1 MKRFYNHILSLL
13 LLMVAGVT
21 GAIAQNIQ
29 QGELLTT
36 VDQVVGQDIFLN
48 SIGQY
53 GTGFAAGTG
62 AYTTTLSNENVFRF
76 EATGKTSA
84 DGHPTYYLKHVASGK
99 YFEDYVLPMDNE
111 DSSDAPKEGWD
122 DFTGLTADKAQ
133 AIELAVCPFQTE
145 NAESTRDYATLDA
158 HNYQDLSFEGFV
170 FTRAELIP
178 REGGEKSVQFL
189 GHHGKPF
196 YSIFNDTN
204 VWHIYG
210 ADKVKGKDLLLNYNE
225 YYFAGGATLEGLYPV
240 GTKVGTYKQTYY
252 DAANKVYTEFQ
263 AAINNYTLD
272 DAAAQALVDRLIE
285 AMEALKTK
293 GFNGFKPGYYYIHN
307 MSGRTLYSQNVD
319 GVDFLYSSN
328 TNYTRPAEPTLND
341 VKYIWRIDADRDA
354 DNALVMTNAAS
365 GKSISGVKTSVA
377 GVDDG
382 FGFTLREDGKVKV
395 ELGTAAPAAGNTNK
409 TFTFT
414 SMEATVGGN
423 GHKQFH
429 AKFNDK
435 AVMGWNASDA
445 LNNNFYFTSI
455 SGLTVEKIEDMKK
468 QIVQNAL
475 NNDLANAYSTAKIA
489 IANGY
494 TTTSENGT
502 FHNATFM
509 DDDRALVKDAAQW
522 YCNKQDAEEG
532 SLDALT
538 DNVLNDAS
546 SFFHTDWHA
555 GAFTPSLT
563 NNHFLVA
570 TLDEPIS
577 GGVDVKFCKRLNT
590 HDDFPTKF
598 AIYGS
603 NDFDEMNPEAATWK
617 LQGISSV
624 DFSDTIGVA
633 NEFGTI
639 IARAVGI
646 ASSAL
651 DGAYKY
657 IKLAAIKTNSGKG
670 FWAVSELNLW
680 QAESVSSTKTPIFSK
695 IPTDVIAKLEDEAAK
710 AEAELNA
717 GKATQVQIDA
727 LKAAYKIL
735 RSYIDIPT
743 AAKYLL
749 NRSKWKVSVS
759 SGYRKDAIIDGDNSI
774 YWYSDSG
781 FPQFFQIDLGSEQE
795 FNALAYLPESGYSYR
810 NIKDYKLYVSDT
822 PFENV
827 SSDKSAA
834 DIVNALGTADIE
846 SSFDYSN
853 DGSEAIFKTYT
864 CPKMLKGRY
873 VLFVATSNRGGSAS
887 CAEFYLAKGPENI
900 TYHFKVNGVEYGK
913 MLGSIWDNNLIPTM
927 PFLKNGEFTPTTDG
941 YDIACTEKELPFVA
955 QSTFDANTAHW
966 YALNINGTSGN
977 YLLSNKGGSI
987 VSTTTVSLDNHPD
1000 ILEDAY
1006 LWAFVGNLKDGYRI
1020 YSKVDQKTLALYN
1033 QLILKKGNGS
1043 IFRPYEK
1050 SGASNFGLYVDEGK
1064 LLTRESENKIVAST
1078 EDNNNDRSTFRV
1090 QDSKLYVTNY
1100 AKPFIYALDDT
1111 EAPENAIWGISY
1123 MNNPTNRA
1131 NYRALFLAVNTKDA
1145 TNEQIAAL
1153 GAENVKIANAGGY
1166 DNTIEEGK
1174 YYRLYNAGNSRR
1186 WLNITFNAENTSTMR
1201 CDRNAEKS
1209 VSSVV
1214 NFVRLSNGRNDMKV
1228 KGLSMANVEISAVG
1242 NRFKFKKNY
1251 YSSYSYLGCE
1261 SETAA
1266 FDYYEDNNTA
1276 QWFVVPATE
1285 AEIAMSE
1292 VNGKSYAS
1300 AYLPFP
1306 VNGISGAEA
1315 YVGKLNDAKD
1325 MLNMTQVQGV
1335 AANTGFVL
1343 VGNADKA
1350 TLSIGETTET
1360 ATSDLKGSNTNIVI
1374 SSPTVDLHDQYL
1386 VFGVNDGNV
1395 GFYAPSYY
1403 LETIPANKAYLETD
1417 QLTSKAIAMNFGGN
1431 VTGVS
1436 QATVVANEDAP
1447 IYDLSGR
1454 RVAKAVKGGVYI
1466 QNGKKFV
1473 K

>member
-1 MKRFYNHILSLL
+1 M
-13 LLMVAGVT
+13 
-21 GAIAQNIQ
+21 AQNLQ

-36 VDQVVGQDIFLN
+36 VDQVVSQDIFLN
-48 SIGQY
+48 SVGSL

-62 AYTTTLSNENVFRF
+62 AYTSTVGNENVFRF

-99 YFEDYVLPMDNE
+99 YFEDYVVPVDNE
-111 DSSDAPKEGWD
+111 DSADAPKEGWED
-122 DFTGLTADKAQ
+122 PTGLTTDKAQ
-133 AIELAVCPFQTE
+133 ALELVVCPFQTE
-145 NAESTRDYATLDA
+145 NAESLRDFATPGT
-158 HNYQDLSFEGFV
+158 NNEQDLSFEGFV
-170 FTRAELIP
+170 LTRAELIP
-178 REGGEKSVQFL
+178 REGGDKTVQFL
-189 GHHGKPF
+189 GHLGKPF
-196 YSIFNDTN
+196 YSIYQDTN

-210 ADKVKGKDLLLNYNE
+210 AEKVKGKDLLLNYNE
-225 YYFAGGATLEGLYPV
+225 YYFAGGVTLEGLYPV

-307 MSGRTLYSQNVD
+307 MSGRTLYSQEVD

-328 TNYTRPAEPTLND
+328 TNYNRSAEPTLND
-341 VKYIWRIDADRDA
+341 LKYIWYINADRDA
-354 DNALVMTNAAS
+354 DNALVMTSVWS
-365 GKSISGVKTSVA
+365 GKSISGVKAAVA

-382 FGFTLREDGKVKV
+382 YGFTLREDGKVKV
-395 ELGTAAPAAGNTNK
+395 EFGTADPAEGMSQK

-423 GHKQFH
+423 GHKQLH

-435 AVMGWNASDA
+435 AVMGWNASWQY
-445 LNNNFYFTSI
+445 NNNFYFTPI
-455 SGLTVEKIEDMKK
+455 AGLTAEKIEDMKN
-468 QIVQNAL
+468 QAIQNAL
-475 NNDLANAYSTAKIA
+475 NNDLANAYNTAKIA

-494 TTTSENGT
+494 ITTSEGGT
-502 FHNATFM
+502 NHDATFSA
-509 DDDRALVKDAAQW
+509 DDERALVKDASQW
-522 YCNKQDAEEG
+522 YCNKQDSQEG

-538 DNVLNDAS
+538 DNVLNNAD
-546 SFFHTDWHA
+546 SFFHTDWHN
-555 GAFTPSLT
+555 GAFTPSLY

-577 GGVDVKFCKRLNT
+577 GGVDVKFCKRLNSM
-590 HDDFPTKF
+590 DDFPTVF

-603 NDFDEMNPEAATWK
+603 NDFDANTPDEATWK
-617 LQGISSV
+617 LQGISQV
-624 DFSDTIGVA
+624 DFSDAIEVA
-633 NEFGTI
+633 MENGTI
-639 IARAVGI
+639 RKPAVGI
-646 ASSAL
+646 ASCAL

-657 IKLAAIKTNSGKG
+657 IKLAAIQTNTGNG

-680 QAESVSSTKTPIFSK
+680 QAESVSSTKTPEFNE
-695 IPTDVIAKLEDEAAK
+695 IPAEVIAKLEGEATK

-717 GKATQVQIDA
+717 GKATQAQIDA
-727 LKAAYKIL
+727 LNNAYKIL
-735 RSYIDIPT
+735 KPYIDFPT
-743 AAKYLL
+743 AARYLL

-759 SGYRKDAIIDGDNSI
+759 SVSADGSADAIIDGDNSS
-774 YWYSDSG
+774 YWHSYSG
-781 FPQFFQIDLGSEQE
+781 LPQFFQIDLGSEQE
-795 FNALAYLPESGYSYR
+795 FNALAYLPQSGYSSR

-853 DGSEAIFKTYT
+853 DGSEATFKTYT
-864 CPKMLKGRY
+864 YPKMLKGRY
-873 VLFVATSNRGGSAS
+873 VLFVATSNRGGNSVYGAS
-887 CAEFYLAKGPENI
+887 CAEFYLAKDLVI

-913 MLGSIWDNNLIPTM
+913 KTIGSIWENQTSTM
-927 PFLKNGEFTPTTDG
+927 PFLKNGEITPTTDG
-941 YDIACTEKELPFVA
+941 YDIACTEKELPFIA

-987 VSTTTVSLDNHPD
+987 VSTTTVSLYNHPD
-1000 ILEDAY
+1000 VLEDAY

-1020 YSKVDQKTLALYN
+1020 YSKVDHKSLALYN

-1043 IFRPYEK
+1043 LFKLYEK
-1050 SGASNFGLYVDEGK
+1050 SDKSNFGLYVDEGK

-1078 EDNNNDRSTFRV
+1078 EDNNNDRSTFCAQKSR
-1090 QDSKLYVTNY
+1090 LYVTNY
-1100 AKPFIYALDDT
+1100 AKPFFSMLNNTA
-1111 EAPENAIWGISY
+1111 APKNAIWGISY

-1131 NYRALFLAVNTKDA
+1131 NYRALFLAANAKDA

-1153 GAENVKIANAGGY
+1153 AAENTKIANVK
-1166 DNTIEEGK
+1166 NVIPFEEGK
-1174 YYRLYNAGNSRR
+1174 YYRLYNIGDKER
-1186 WLNITFNAENTSTMR
+1186 WLNYNMMCNL
-1201 CDRNAEKS
+1201 NAEKA

-1214 NFVRLSNGRNDMKV
+1214 KFTKNDDHLFGMEINGFSMGVSVEVVGLNIFRFVVFDEFFDEYYGVLTNNGFEYK
-1228 KGLSMANVEISAVG
+1228 
-1242 NRFKFKKNY
+1242 
-1251 YSSYSYLGCE
+1251 SY
-1261 SETAA
+1261 
-1266 FDYYEDNNTA
+1266 NTT
-1276 QWFVVPATE
+1276 QWYVVPATE

-1325 MLNMTQVQGV
+1325 VLNMTQVQGV

-1350 TLSIGETTET
+1350 TLSIGETTES

-1386 VFGVNDGNV
+1386 VFGVSDGNV
-1395 GFYAPSYY
+1395 GFYAPSYN
-1403 LETIPANKAYLETD
+1403 LETIPANKAYLETA
-1417 QLTSKAIAMNFGGN
+1417 QLASKAIAMNFGGN

-1436 QATVVANEDAP
+1436 QAMVVANENAP

>member
-1 MKRFYNHILSLL
+1 M
-13 LLMVAGVT
+13 G
-21 GAIAQNIQ
+21 QDIQ

-36 VDQVVGQDIFLN
+36 VDQVVSQDILLN

-62 AYTTTLSNENVFRF
+62 AYTLTVGNENVFRF

-99 YFEDYVLPMDNE
+99 YFEDYVLPTDKE

-122 DFTGLTADKAQ
+122 DLTGLTTDKAQ
-133 AIELAVCPFQTE
+133 AMEFVVCPFQTE
-145 NAESTRDYATLDA
+145 NAESTRDYATPG
-158 HNYQDLSFEGFV
+158 NNENDLSFEGFV
-170 FTRAELIP
+170 LTRAELIP
-178 REGGEKSVQFL
+178 REGGETSVQFL
-189 GHHGKPF
+189 GHLGKPF
-196 YSIFNDTN
+196 YSIYNETN

-210 ADKVKGKDLLLNYNE
+210 AEKAKGKDLLLNYNE

-240 GTKVGTYKQTYY
+240 GTEPGSYKQTYY

-272 DAAAQALVDRLIE
+272 DAAAQTLVDRLIE

-307 MSGRTLYSQNVD
+307 MSGRTLYSQKVGD
-319 GVDFLYSSN
+319 VDFLYSSN

-341 VKYIWRIDADRDA
+341 LKYIWRIDADRDA
-354 DNALVMTNAAS
+354 DNALVMTNVLS
-365 GKSISGVKTSVA
+365 GKSISGVKAAVA

-395 ELGTAAPAAGNTNK
+395 EFGTATPAEGMSQK

-414 SMEATVGGN
+414 SMETTVGGN
-423 GHKQFH
+423 GHKQLH
-429 AKFNDK
+429 AKYNDK

-445 LNNNFYFTSI
+445 QNNNFYFTPI
-455 SGLTVEKIEDMKK
+455 AGLTAEKIEDMKK
-468 QIVQNAL
+468 QAIQNAL
-475 NNDLANAYSTAKIA
+475 NMELANVYNTAKIA

-494 TTTSENGT
+494 TTTSEGGT
-502 FHNATFM
+502 NRDATFSA
-509 DDDRALVKDAAQW
+509 DDSRALVKDASQW
-522 YCNKQDAEEG
+522 YCNKQDAVEG

-538 DNVLNDAS
+538 DNVLNNVDV
-546 SFFHTDWHA
+546 FFHTDWHA

-570 TLDEPIS
+570 KLDEPIS
-577 GGVDVKFCKRLNT
+577 GGVDVKFCKRLNSMN
-590 HDDFPTKF
+590 DFPTVF

-603 NDFDEMNPEAATWK
+603 NDFDANTPDAATWK

-624 DFSDTIGVA
+624 DFSDAIEVSME
-633 NEFGTI
+633 NGTV
-639 IARAVGI
+639 RKPAVGI
-646 ASSAL
+646 ASCAL

-657 IKLAAIKTNSGKG
+657 IKLAAIQTNTGNG

-680 QAESVSSTKTPIFSK
+680 QAESVSNTKTPKFNE
-695 IPTDVIAKLEDEAAK
+695 IPAEVIAKLEGEATK
-710 AEAELNA
+710 AEAELNV
-717 GKATQVQIDA
+717 GKATQAQIDA
-727 LKAAYKIL
+727 LKDAYKIL
-735 RSYIDIPT
+735 KSYIDFPT
-743 AAKYLL
+743 AANAKYLL
-749 NRSKWKVSVS
+749 NRSKWNVSVS
-759 SGYRKDAIIDGDNSI
+759 SVSYGSADAIIDGDNST
-774 YWYSDSG
+774 YWESSG
-781 FPQFFQIDLGSEQE
+781 ILPQFFQIDLGSEQE
-795 FNALAYLPESGYSYR
+795 FNALAYLPQSDYSSR
-810 NIKDYKLYVSDT
+810 NVKDYRLYVSDT

-853 DGSEAIFKTYT
+853 DGSEATFKTYT

-873 VLFVATSNRGGSAS
+873 VLFVTTSNRGGSSYGAS

-900 TYHFKVNGVEYGK
+900 TYHFKVNGVEYEK
-913 MLGSIWDNNLIPTM
+913 KTISIWENLIPTM
-927 PFLKNGEFTPTTDG
+927 PFLKNGELTPTSDG
-941 YDIACTEKELPFVA
+941 YDIACTYNIPFVA
-955 QSTFDANTAHW
+955 QSTFDANTAQW
-966 YALNINGTSGN
+966 YALNINGESGN

-987 VSTTTVSLDNHPD
+987 VSTTTVSLYNHPD
-1000 ILEDAY
+1000 VLEDAY

-1020 YSKVDQKTLALYN
+1020 YSKVDHKSLALYN

-1043 IFRPYEK
+1043 LFKLYEK
-1050 SGASNFGLYVDEGK
+1050 SDKSNFGLYVDEGK

-1078 EDNNNDRSTFRV
+1078 EDNNNDRSTFCA
-1090 QDSKLYVTNY
+1090 QKSKLYVTNY
-1100 AKPFIYALDDT
+1100 AKPFFSMLNNTA
-1111 EAPENAIWGISY
+1111 APKNAIWGISY

-1131 NYRALFLAVNTKDA
+1131 NYRALFLAANAKDA

-1153 GAENVKIANAGGY
+1153 AAENTKIANVK
-1166 DNTIEEGK
+1166 NVIPFEEGK
-1174 YYRLYNAGNSRR
+1174 YYRLYNIGDKER
-1186 WLNITFNAENTSTMR
+1186 WLNYNIMCNL
-1201 CDRNAEKS
+1201 NAEKA

-1214 NFVRLSNGRNDMKV
+1214 KFTKNDDHLFGMEINGFSMGVSVEVVGLNIFRFVVFDEFFDEYYGVLTNNGFEYK
-1228 KGLSMANVEISAVG
+1228 
-1242 NRFKFKKNY
+1242 
-1251 YSSYSYLGCE
+1251 SY
-1261 SETAA
+1261 
-1266 FDYYEDNNTA
+1266 NTT
-1276 QWFVVPATE
+1276 QWYVVPATE

-1335 AANTGFVL
+1335 AENTGFVL

-1360 ATSDLKGSNTNIVI
+1360 ATSDLKGSNKNIVL
-1374 SSPTVDLHDQYL
+1374 STTTTDLHEDYL
-1386 VFGVNDGNV
+1386 VFGVSDGNV

-1403 LETIPANKAYLETD
+1403 LETIPANKAYLETA
-1417 QLTSKAIAMNFGGN
+1417 QLASKAIAMNFGGN
-1431 VTGVS
+1431 VTGLS
-1436 QATVVANEDAP
+1436 QASIVANENAP